1 MRIALLACPVGTPHG
16 AGKRLTSAAT
26 STLRVQGLRPVF
38 GHEPG
43 LAVDLAEQR
52 LSLTTSPSRIHCP
65 CLREG
70 LEPLPVDAEVD
81 LERAFQRVELLRGP
95 PEDAVLA
102 SGEGRSVT
110 VASGGLPTAF
120 GLACSPRWSRSRG
133 WRRLSSAFR
142 QRGPPPRDTDL
153 SALLK
158 VSAYAGNVG
167 FDLLVPDLE
176 ERTVLQ
182 VEVKRVPALDGAAF
196 FLSENERRQA
206 LALGS
211 GWRLWL
217 VASDGTS
224 RDVSWIRDELLR
236 SEESVGSLL
245 ARGEQGQ
252 SST

>member
-1 MRIALLACPVGTPHG
+1 MLALAKDAALRWLQEDAHG
-16 AGKRLTSAAT
+16 FWSGVQSAMEPLSRLEAALKRFSAA
-26 STLRVQGLRPVF
+26 
-38 GHEPG
+38 
-43 LAVDLAEQR
+43 
-52 LSLTTSPSRIHCP
+52 
-65 CLREG
+65 
-70 LEPLPVDAEVD
+70 
-81 LERAFQRVELLRGP
+81 RAT
-95 PEDAVLA
+95 A
-102 SGEGRSVT
+102 S
-110 VASGGLPTAF
+110 
-120 GLACSPRWSRSRG
+120 
-133 WRRLSSAFR
+133 
-142 QRGPPPRDTDL
+142 DTDL

-245 ARGEQGQ
+245 RPGTSARGLDLQAVVTLSVEALQDSTVTFTRQ
-252 SST
+252 RDRRDSSGEVDALE